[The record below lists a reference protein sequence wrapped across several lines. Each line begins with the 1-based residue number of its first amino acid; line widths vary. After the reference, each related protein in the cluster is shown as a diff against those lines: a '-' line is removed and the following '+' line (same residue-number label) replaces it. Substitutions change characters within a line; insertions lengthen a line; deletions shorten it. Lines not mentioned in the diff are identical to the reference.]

1 MKTVK
6 CIKLGGDR
14 EAMDFPPFPG
24 ELGQKI
30 FENVSK
36 EAWKM
41 WLEQQKMLVNENR
54 LNLADAD
61 ARKYLK
67 AQTEKYF
74 FGEGADQAQGYVPE
88 K

>member
-1 MKTVK
+1 LPEEIAYEDLNVHKTWRRK
-6 CIKLGGDR
+6 GGDGLPS
-14 EAMDFPPFPG
+14 FPRRAGP
-24 ELGQKI
+24 
-30 FENVSK
+30 
-36 EAWKM
+36 
-41 WLEQQKMLVNENR
+41 NENR